1 MSPCYVDINGRLR
14 FEDIVTYKI
23 IGVKL
28 GEAGNLVWIFRS
40 ILESRLN
47 ESDK

>member
-23 IGVKL
+23 IG
-28 GEAGNLVWIFRS
+28 EAGNLVWIFRS